1 MAHIGF
7 VSTRFAGSDGVS
19 LESEKWALM
28 LRGDGHQVFWFAG
41 ELDRPPEES
50 MLVPE
55 AHFTHEH
62 SLRIADAVWGR
73 LHRSPEINALIK
85 SQAECL
91 RQRLYQFRDVFG
103 IDILVAENALTIPMQ
118 IPLGLALT
126 DFIAETAMPTIAH
139 HHDFYWERTR
149 FLVNAV
155 RDYLEMAFPPV
166 LPQIQHAVI
175 NTAARD
181 ELAWRKGVS
190 SVIVPNV
197 IDFEHPPVLYS
208 GDRARAA
215 IGLSERDIL
224 LLQPTRVVPRKGIE
238 HAISVVAKLAE
249 PRCKLVISHE
259 SGDEGGSYLGALV
272 ETAQDVGVD
281 LRMVRTVLPEVVD
294 GAPRPA
300 PDGEVS
306 LWDLYA
312 AADFVTYPSL
322 YEGFGNAFL
331 EAVYFRVPVLI
342 NRYSIFVQ
350 DIEPKAFRV
359 VAMDGIVTSD
369 VVDQVRRILSD
380 DALRKEIVDWNYV
393 TAGRY
398 YSYANLR
405 RKLNT
410 LVVNVM
416 GLE

>member
-1 MAHIGF
+1 
-7 VSTRFAGSDGVS
+7 
-19 LESEKWALM
+19 
-28 LRGDGHQVFWFAG
+28 
-41 ELDRPPEES
+41 
-50 MLVPE
+50 
-55 AHFTHEH
+55 
-62 SLRIADAVWGR
+62 
-73 LHRSPEINALIK
+73 
-85 SQAECL
+85 
-91 RQRLYQFRDVFG
+91 
-103 IDILVAENALTIPMQ
+103 
-118 IPLGLALT
+118 
-126 DFIAETAMPTIAH
+126 
-139 HHDFYWERTR
+139 
-149 FLVNAV
+149 
-155 RDYLEMAFPPV
+155 
-166 LPQIQHAVI
+166 
-175 NTAARD
+175 
-181 ELAWRKGVS
+181 
-190 SVIVPNV
+190 
-197 IDFEHPPVLYS
+197 
-208 GDRARAA
+208 
-215 IGLSERDIL
+215 
-224 LLQPTRVVPRKGIE
+224 
-238 HAISVVAKLAE
+238 
-249 PRCKLVISHE
+249 
-259 SGDEGGSYLGALV
+259 
-272 ETAQDVGVD
+272 
-281 LRMVRTVLPEVVD
+281 VVD